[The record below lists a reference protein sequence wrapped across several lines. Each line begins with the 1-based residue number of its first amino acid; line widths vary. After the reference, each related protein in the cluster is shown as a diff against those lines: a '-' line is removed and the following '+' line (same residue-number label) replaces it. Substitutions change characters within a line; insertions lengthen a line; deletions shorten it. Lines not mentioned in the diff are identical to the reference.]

1 MAISFQ
7 CTCGRDLRVKDEL
20 AGRRV
25 RCPNCS
31 SILTIPKAAQP
42 DIEYNAGDVLLAET
56 PGNPE
61 KEPESEE
68 SEVPTSTAIADRPL
82 YRAPP
87 PEKKRR
93 PLSNRKVAQR
103 ERESRGLPIAFEE
116 GWFGSMNAGV
126 IGGLLM
132 IVIAIAWFVAGLMG
146 GIIFFYPPILLIIGV
161 GAAIKGLTG
170 SD

>member
-1 MAISFQ
+1 MAISFP
-7 CTCGRDLRVKDEL
+7 CSCGRNLRVKDEL

-31 SILTIPKAAQP
+31 SILTVPEP
-42 DIEYNAGDVLLAET
+42 DVEYDAGDVLLAET
-56 PGNPE
+56 SGVQE
-61 KEPESEE
+61 KEPESKEPE
-68 SEVPTSTAIADRPL
+68 APTSTAIADRPL

-93 PLSNRKVAQR
+93 PPSKRKP
-103 ERESRGLPIAFEE
+103 EKESRGLPIAFEE

-132 IVIAIAWFVAGLMG
+132 IVIAIVWFVVGLTG
-146 GIIFFYPPILLIIGV
+146 GIIFFYPPVLLIIGI
-161 GAAIKGLTG
+161 GAMIKGFMG
-170 SD
+170 GD